1 MTHLILGGSG
11 KVGRRLTQ
19 LLDLAGDPTRPVSRS
34 TATVFDWHDES
45 TWPPALDGVT
55 SMFVVG
61 PGSSSD
67 WSPQLTRLLDLAHHL
82 GTEHVVLLSARA
94 VEFLPDGAVGRAE
107 QALQRG
113 PIPWTVLRPSHFAQN
128 FTEAMFVPADGRIVA
143 PAGTGAEPFVDVADV
158 AAVAA
163 AVMTKREYD
172 GRMLALSGPEALT
185 FEEAAAQ
192 LTETTGISV
201 RFEDESDGDH
211 ADRLR
216 AAGTPEMYIRWR
228 MAMLNGIRSG
238 ADSYVSTG
246 VTDVLRR
253 PATTFT
259 TWAQR
264 EAAPALPKA
273 ELRRSSTS

>member
-11 KVGRRLTQ
+11 KVGRRLTR
-19 LLDLAGDPTRPVSRS
+19 LLDLADRPARPASRAA
-34 TATVFDWHDES
+34 ATVFDWHDES
-45 TWPPALDGVT
+45 TWTPALDGVT

-61 PGSSSD
+61 PGSATD
-67 WSPQLTRLLDLAHHL
+67 WSPQLTRLLDLAHDL
-82 GTEHVVLLSARA
+82 GTEHAVLLSARA

-107 QALQRG
+107 QALRRG
-113 PIPWTVLRPSHFAQN
+113 PIPWTILRPSHFAQN
-128 FTEAMFVPADGRIVA
+128 FTEAMFAPVDGRIIA
-143 PAGTGAEPFVDVADV
+143 PAGTGAEPFIDVADV

-172 GRMLALSGPEALT
+172 GRVLALSGPEAVT
-185 FEEAAAQ
+185 FEEAADQLAQ
-192 LTETTGISV
+192 TTGVSV

-211 ADRLR
+211 VDRLR

-228 MAMLNGIRSG
+228 MAMLNAIRSG

-246 VTDVLRR
+246 VTDVLHR
-253 PATTFT
+253 PATTFA

-264 EAAPALPKA
+264 EAAPAA
-273 ELRRSSTS
+273 SH